1 MKAFAYSQSLAI
13 TEPAALFEIEL
24 ATPELAAHDVLVKIA
39 AIAVNPVDTKVRLN
53 APALN
58 QARVLG
64 WDACGEIVAVGS
76 AVSQFSIGQQ
86 VYYAGDLNRQGS
98 NAEYQAV
105 DSRLIALAP
114 RSLSAAQAAALPL
127 TSITAY
133 EILFDRLKVARKS
146 ASATANA
153 KTLLITGAAGGV
165 GSILIQLARQLTD
178 LTIIATASR
187 PQSADWCRELGAHH
201 VINHQHEMLPQLQAL
216 GITEVDMVASLTH
229 TGDYLEQLIA
239 CLKPQG
245 QLAVIDDMPV
255 LNAMLLKA
263 KSISLHWEMMFT
275 RSMFNTADM
284 HLQGELLAE
293 VAELVDAGRL
303 RTTLNQVLTPINL
316 ANLITAHSQIEAGC
330 TIGKIVLSN

>member
-24 ATPELAAHDVLVKIA
+24 VTPELAAHDVLVKIA

-146 ASATANA
+146 AAGTANA

-187 PQSADWCRELGAHH
+187 PQSTDWCRELGAHH

-284 HLQGELLAE
+284 HQQGELLAE
-293 VAELVDAGRL
+293 IAELVDAGRL

-316 ANLITAHSQIEAGC
+316 TNLITAHSQIEAGR

>member
-53 APALN
+53 TPALN

-284 HLQGELLAE
+284 HQQGELLAE

-316 ANLITAHSQIEAGC
+316 ANLITAHSQIEAGR

>member
-316 ANLITAHSQIEAGC
+316 ANLITAHSQIEAGR

>member
-316 ANLITAHSQIEAGC
+316 ANLIAAHSQIEAGR